1 MFKDQSKPAAALS
14 RMSAVAAAAALGA
27 TCLWT
32 GVTLAQT
39 GAGAPTGLQQGQPMA
54 GQQGQQG
61 QQGQLGQHGQQ
72 ARQGQQGDG
81 TDQPLTKQLPDRYQV
96 SNWLGKSVKNRDGKE
111 LGSVKELVM
120 DDMGR
125 LRFVILQ
132 SQLLADNKAGDQVAV
147 PVGHFVYPLAREEH
161 LVFDVSPD
169 QVQKAPA
176 FGATGG
182 APNMGQPQVSR
193 VIIAYWLPEDAQQQA
208 QAGEQGEQQ
217 DRQAEQQGDQQGQ
230 QAQQQA
236 GQQGRQAGQQS
247 QQQAGTGMFDP
258 NRDMVY
264 LPPEK
269 TRLFERLDRNNDG
282 IISREEAEQHDELK
296 QRFDEV
302 DSYGNE
308 RITRSEFAAFEIQD
322 DSGRSGQQD
331 EEKQRQEDG
340 ESRSK

>member
-1 MFKDQSKPAAALS
+1 MINEQSKHAAALS

-27 TCLWT
+27 ACLWT
-32 GVTLAQT
+32 GVTVAQT
-39 GAGAPTGLQQGQPMA
+39 GAGAPTGQQQRQPMA
-54 GQQGQQG
+54 AQQGQQG
-61 QQGQLGQHGQQ
+61 G
-72 ARQGQQGDG
+72 G
-81 TDQPLTKQLPDRYQV
+81 TDQPLTKQLPGRYQV

-193 VIIAYWLPEDAQQQA
+193 IIIAYWLPEDVRQQA
-208 QAGEQGEQQ
+208 QADEQGQQQ
-217 DRQAEQQGDQQGQ
+217 DPQAQQQGAQQGQ

-236 GQQGRQAGQQS
+236 GPQG
-247 QQQAGTGMFDP
+247 QQAGTGMFDP

-282 IISREEAEQHDELK
+282 VISREEAQQHDELE
-296 QRFDEV
+296 QRFEEV

-322 DSGRSGQQD
+322 DSGMTGQQG
-331 EEKQRQEDG
+331 ERNPRREQESQEQ
-340 ESRSK
+340 ESQEQESQEQESQEQESQEQESQ